1 MVMYNKCRRRIC
13 PSYFKTAWKY
23 PTAMWMIFK
32 LQTTKELE
40 KDGLFVDKTSNF
52 QRVIFRDKTRKEN
65 PTISFISNI
74 SVKIKMMYLCLP
86 FKPPTL
92 PWNARN
98 ILTMSQ
104 LKRLRIW
111 WSYRKHSLEKLS
123 LAHLY
128 ILMFWKGKNIEM
140 NPSKNFLSPSI

>member
-1 MVMYNKCRRRIC
+1 
-13 PSYFKTAWKY
+13 
-23 PTAMWMIFK
+23 MIFK

-104 LKRLRIW
+104 LKRLRI
-111 WSYRKHSLEKLS
+111 
-123 LAHLY
+123 
-128 ILMFWKGKNIEM
+128 
-140 NPSKNFLSPSI
+140 